1 MPSLPR
7 PAWVRGATVVDI
19 ISSKWNGAFHLRK
32 WIILFHFWRVNGR
45 LQLMRKDAVENR
57 QAIVEVAS
65 TLIAQMGPDVSLCT
79 IAKEAGVGVATASR
93 HFPDREGLY
102 LAVIEHTV
110 NSMRE
115 VVDRHLPRFP
125 DTPEDTWRSVI
136 GEMVSLNF
144 PAVGQEILPKL
155 LPTLSR
161 EDKASATAQLQAI
174 YDPLLEQAKQ
184 HELCPQD
191 LDYLSFHFAIIAL
204 SRPLPEPA
212 EEVFVG
218 KRAWLVDVLV
228 DGLRPNERVEPTA

>member
-1 MPSLPR
+1 MPSFAAPCVGAGR
-7 PAWVRGATVVDI
+7 ATVVDI
-19 ISSKWNGAFHLRK
+19 LSSKWNGAFHLRK

-45 LQLMRKDAVENR
+45 LQLIRKDAVENR

-65 TLIAQMGPDVSLCT
+65 TLIAQMGPDVSLRT

-102 LAVIEHTV
+102 LAVIEHTADT
-110 NSMRE
+110 MRD
-115 VVDRHLPRFP
+115 VVDRHLTRFP
-125 DTPEDTWRSVI
+125 DAPDDTWRSTI

-155 LPTLSR
+155 LPTLTE
-161 EDKASATAQLQAI
+161 EDRDAAIAQLQAI
-174 YDPLLEQAKQ
+174 YEPLLTQAKRY
-184 HELCPQD
+184 ELCPQD

-212 EEVFVG
+212 EEVFAG
-218 KRAWLVDVLV
+218 RRAWLVDVFI
-228 DGLRPNERVEPTA
+228 DGLRAQRAR